1 MLDPN
6 YGLVLWTILT
16 FILLLVVLRWIAWKP
31 LLEALGRREELVRS
45 SVERAEQAKH
55 EAEQLLDQHRKQLA
69 QAEAEVQ
76 RILSEGR
83 SFGDKLK
90 DEIVAKANQQSRR
103 MIEQAQQEIE
113 RDKDSALSQLRTE
126 VANLAIQAAGKILDE
141 TLDETKHR
149 RIIDSYLQGLPKN

>member
-6 YGLVLWTILT
+6 YGLVIWTIIT
-16 FILLLVVLRWIAWKP
+16 FVLLLVVLRGIAWKP
-31 LLEALGRREELVRS
+31 LLAALGRREELVRS
-45 SVERAEQAKH
+45 SIERAEQAKN
-55 EAEQLLDQHRKQLA
+55 EAEQLLDRHKKQLA
-69 QAEAEVQ
+69 EAEAEVQ

-113 RDKDSALSQLRTE
+113 RDKDAALAQLRTE
-126 VANLAIQAAGKILDE
+126 VAHLAIEAAEKILEE
-141 TLDETKHR
+141 TLDETKPR
-149 RIIDSYLQGLPKN
+149 RIIDSYLKGIPKN